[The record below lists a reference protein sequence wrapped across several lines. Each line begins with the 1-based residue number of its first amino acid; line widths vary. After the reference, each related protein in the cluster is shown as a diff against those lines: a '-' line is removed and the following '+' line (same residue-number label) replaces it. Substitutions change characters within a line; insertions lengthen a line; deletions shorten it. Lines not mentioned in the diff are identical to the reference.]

1 MNQTQQIPLI
11 IFVFIAVALFE
22 GCQSSEK
29 ENQKQKTSIS
39 QEDLTKTLIPAD
51 TLRIPIT
58 FPSMLHTYELRLLN
72 LEGDSVLA
80 RRSNRTNS
88 IEIFD
93 LNQGQKVDNWQYNMD
108 GPHGVDD
115 LSGFHILNRDTVFIV
130 SQYRTWLKIGNAE
143 GKIYKTI
150 DLQRDKNGNSISQ
163 YRVENRVSNRTPII
177 QHKDVLFIPVDEVD
191 GTTFDVD
198 DTPFI
203 YYSRYKIGEDFA
215 EPVKFQ
221 YPEVYRGKTWVSWL
235 ATNSSIYNKN
245 TEKIVVSFA
254 LSHDLHT
261 HDPEKDTM
269 ICHPNGYLDWEFK
282 AYPYG
287 TPDKKW
293 RYMSGMGYYSQV
305 LYDKFRDVY
314 YRLYLGPIPEE
325 ERHRKDLRVMHYSP
339 PTMYIYDNN
348 FRIIGETELPANSHF
363 LYDYFVAE
371 EGLYF
376 NNYHP
381 SKEDVDENEIAYT
394 LYKLKNL
401 ADEE

>member
-1 MNQTQQIPLI
+1 MNQTQRIPLI
-11 IFVFIAVALFE
+11 IFVFIVATLFE
-22 GCQSSEK
+22 GCQSP
-29 ENQKQKTSIS
+29 ENQKQKDSIS
-39 QEDLTKTLIPAD
+39 KEDLTKTLVPAD

-58 FPSMLHTYELRLLN
+58 FPSLVHTYDLRLLN

-80 RRSNRTNS
+80 RRNNRTNS
-88 IEIFD
+88 IEFFD
-93 LNQGQKVDNWQYNMD
+93 LNKKKMIDNWQYNMD

-115 LSGFHILNRDTVFIV
+115 LSGFYILNRDTVFIV
-130 SQYRTWLKIGNAE
+130 SHYRTWLKIGNAE

-150 DLQRDKNGNSISQ
+150 DLQKDQNGNSISQ
-163 YRVENRVSNRTPII
+163 YRVETRVGNRTPII

-191 GTTFDVD
+191 ATDFEVD

-203 YYSRYKIGEDFA
+203 YYSKYKIGKDYA
-215 EPVKFQ
+215 EPIKFQ
-221 YPEVYRGKTWVSWL
+221 YPKVYRGKTWVSWL
-235 ATNSSIYNKN
+235 FINSSIYNEN

-261 HDPEKDTM
+261 YDPEKDTM
-269 ICHPNGYLDWEFK
+269 ICHPNGYLDGEFEE
-282 AYPYG
+282 YPYG
-287 TPDKKW
+287 TPDKIW

-348 FRIIGETELPANSHF
+348 FRIIGETRLPENSHF

-394 LYKLKNL
+394 LYKLENL
-401 ADEE
+401 ADEK

>member
-1 MNQTQQIPLI
+1 
-11 IFVFIAVALFE
+11 
-22 GCQSSEK
+22 
-29 ENQKQKTSIS
+29 
-39 QEDLTKTLIPAD
+39 
-51 TLRIPIT
+51 
-58 FPSMLHTYELRLLN
+58 
-72 LEGDSVLA
+72 
-80 RRSNRTNS
+80 
-88 IEIFD
+88 
-93 LNQGQKVDNWQYNMD
+93 
-108 GPHGVDD
+108 
-115 LSGFHILNRDTVFIV
+115 
-130 SQYRTWLKIGNAE
+130 
-143 GKIYKTI
+143 
-150 DLQRDKNGNSISQ
+150 
-163 YRVENRVSNRTPII
+163 
-177 QHKDVLFIPVDEVD
+177 
-191 GTTFDVD
+191 VD

-203 YYSRYKIGEDFA
+203 YYSRYKIGEDYA

-221 YPEVYRGKTWVSWL
+221 YPEVYQGKTWVSWL
-235 ATNSSIYNKN
+235 ATNSSVYNES

-261 HDPEKDTM
+261 YDPEKDTM
-269 ICHPNGYLDWEFK
+269 ICHPNGYLDWEFEE
-282 AYPYG
+282 YPYG

-325 ERHRKDLRVMHYSP
+325 ERHRKDLRVMHYRP

-348 FRIIGETELPANSHF
+348 FRIIGETRLPENSHF

-394 LYKLKNL
+394 LYKLENL
-401 ADEE
+401 ADEK